1 MIETKVKSLQENIQF
16 RYDVSSDKDGS
27 GSSNF
32 TSNIEM
38 YVYKTSIDY
47 DNNSI
52 ITTETNKKDSKI
64 QVLGVFKII
73 LLNTDLKESKDVYIN
88 LVGNLNNVFVID
100 KIYNLQYTTTPYV
113 MGTYINIGKVPAK
126 INEINGVKE
135 VEIVMEYVGNKPG
148 DTTTLQ
154 VNAYEY
160 MNSFTIE
167 NIPSIKITA
176 TYAILQGVV
185 KVVDSNNMELT
196 SPVNTTSGSTVY
208 YLTEIQ
214 NVGNVNATNVLFYQ
228 TLDST
233 HCKIVEIKYG
243 YSQNLI
249 NTLISNGNIVN
260 LNITDNILANGGKYY
275 VRVQAIVNKYI

>member
-27 GSSNF
+27 GASNF

-135 VEIVMEYVGNKPG
+135 VEIVMEYIGNTPG
-148 DTTTLQ
+148 DNTILQ

-160 MNSFTIE
+160 MNSFTIG

-185 KVVDSNNMELT
+185 KVVDSNNIELT
-196 SPVNTTSGSTVY
+196 PPVNITAGSSIY
-208 YLTEIQ
+208 YLTEIK
-214 NVGNVNATNVLFYQ
+214 NTGNTNATNVFFYQ

-233 HCKIVEIKYG
+233 HCSIVEVKYG

-275 VRVQAIVNKYI
+275 VRVQAIVN